1 MSPRGSI
8 ALDKVS
14 RAHAWL
20 RGGDA
25 VTPDD
30 VRAVINECLCHRILL
45 SYEAQADGVTS
56 DDVIAILVRQVA
68 VA

>member
-1 MSPRGSI
+1 M
-8 ALDKVS
+8 
-14 RAHAWL
+14 
-20 RGGDA
+20 
-25 VTPDD
+25 
-30 VRAVINECLCHRILL
+30 INECLRHRILL